1 MGKLFESLVKSD
13 DRFELPAER
22 HLGLVT
28 FRLKVKINSRDWTQ
42 VYLIKGLTVDLGP
55 VRKSCMN
62 FGPG

>member
-28 FRLKVKINSRDWTQ
+28 FRLKVKINSNSS
-42 VYLIKGLTVDLGP
+42 LP
-55 VRKSCMN
+55 HKSS
-62 FGPG
+62 